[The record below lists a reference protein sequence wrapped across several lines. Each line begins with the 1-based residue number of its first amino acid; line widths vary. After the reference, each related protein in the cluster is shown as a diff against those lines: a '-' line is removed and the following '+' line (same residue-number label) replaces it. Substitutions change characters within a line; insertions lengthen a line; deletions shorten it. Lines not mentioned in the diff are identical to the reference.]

1 MIIVLSWLSARH
13 SSVPWSVC
21 TFCSAWPSLRAG
33 GSRPWLLCRVAALL
47 SVWFLG
53 LLSVPGCSA
62 WPPSFT
68 CCLALNFLSMHCSSA
83 RLCPLVPNLDD
94 VNDLVLICFVW
105 TDTHLS
111 TALCIVRGCIGF
123 SGWLLG
129 LLLGLVC
136 FICSAWPSGV
146 LGWASCWTWHWR
158 TAWWPGVAS
167 SCPDCSAWC
176 SPCSGFS
183 AWSSSGMLWGSAWPL
198 SVLCVP
204 GFMDVNACL
213 LIIFGWTDTHLATA
227 LGIVRG
233 CIVS

>member
-146 LGWASCWTWHWR
+146 LGWASWWPWHWG
-158 TAWWPGVAS
+158 TAWGPGGGFFMS
-167 SCPDCSAWC
+167 SLFSSVFTLFRLLGLVLFWHAL
-176 SPCSGFS
+176 GFS
-183 AWSSSGMLWGSAWPL
+183 LASVCPL
-198 SVLCVP
+198 CTWLY
-204 GFMDVNACL
+204 
-213 LIIFGWTDTHLATA
+213 
-227 LGIVRG
+227 G
-233 CIVS
+233 C